1 MGIIS
6 APSAARVK
14 TQWTATGSS
23 SNPDSHSAG
32 VEAASAALSGDEA
45 KLLVVFSSEA
55 YDLPQ
60 LLAGI
65 HEVAGEVPVIGCTTA
80 GEIAAAG
87 PGSAGVV
94 AMAVGGPG
102 FDVRTASAS
111 ADVGLRE
118 ASAEVAMS
126 AARLESS
133 PHKVL
138 LVLSDGLG
146 GDQQEVVRGAYSVLG
161 AQVPLVGGCAGD
173 GLKMKSTWQFYGQR
187 VLKNSIVG
195 AAIGSQ
201 GPIGIGVEHGWRA
214 VGDPMVVTASEG
226 NRVLAL
232 DDQPALSAYLKRLGA
247 PLAVHDDADA
257 FTHFAMTHPLGLSRR
272 GGDEVRFVAGADF
285 ADGSLN
291 CIAAVPQGSMVRIM
305 EGDSR
310 SVLEATNVACENAL
324 SGLGGRAPLGV
335 LAFDCIAR
343 KGVLGDEGIVA
354 EVERI
359 ATYAA
364 GAPVAGF
371 YTYGEF
377 ARTHGLNGFHNQ
389 TLVVVAFA

>member
-6 APSAARVK
+6 APSAARAT
-14 TQWTATGSS
+14 TQWALTGSS
-23 SNPDSHSAG
+23 CNPDARNAG
-32 VEAASAALSGDEA
+32 SEAASGALSAEEP
-45 KLLVVFSSEA
+45 KLLIVFCSEN
-55 YDLPQ
+55 YDLSQ
-60 LLAGI
+60 LLAGVG
-65 HEVAGEVPVIGCTTA
+65 EVAGEVPVIGCTTA
-80 GEIAAAG
+80 GEIAGSG
-87 PGSAGVV
+87 PGTASVV
-94 AMAVGGPG
+94 AMGIGGSG
-102 FDVRTASAS
+102 FDVRTAVAS
-111 ADVGLRE
+111 AEAGLRE
-118 ASAEVAMS
+118 ASAEVALT
-126 AARLESS
+126 ATRLEPS
-133 PHKVL
+133 PYKVL
-138 LVLSDGLG
+138 LLLSDGLG
-146 GDQQEVVRGAYSVLG
+146 GDQQEVVRGAYGVLG

-187 VLKNSIVG
+187 VLRHSVVG
-195 AAIGSQ
+195 AAIGSE

-214 VGDPMVVTASEG
+214 VGDPMVVTASDE

-247 PLAVHDDADA
+247 PTEVHNDADA

-310 SVLEATNVACENAL
+310 SVLEATNVACESAL
-324 SGLGGRAPLGV
+324 SGLDGRAPLGM

-343 KGVLGDEGIVA
+343 KGVLGDDGIAA

-359 ATYAA
+359 ASYAA

-389 TLVVVAFA
+389 TLVVVAFS